1 MFRVG
6 QGYDVHR
13 LEAGRDLW
21 IGGVQIPFPMG
32 LSGHSDADVLLHAIC
47 DAVLGAVASG
57 DIGLHFPDSD
67 SAHRGRASREFLQEV
82 REVLVTSG
90 WSIGN
95 IDATVIAEKPKLAP
109 YVDEMRK
116 EYSGGSAGRG
126 IPGERQSDHHRRSRI
141 NGPGR
146 GDRSACC
153 GDGHER
159 PFRVST

>member
-47 DAVLGAVASG
+47 DALLGAVASG

-67 SAHRGRASREFLQEV
+67 PVHRGRASREFLQEV

-90 WSIGN
+90 WAIGN

-116 EYSGGSAGRG
+116 NIAADLQVEVSQVSVKATTTEGLGLTGRG
-126 IPGERQSDHHRRSRI
+126 EGIAALAVAMVTNDPSL
-141 NGPGR
+141 
-146 GDRSACC
+146 
-153 GDGHER
+153 
-159 PFRVST
+159 

>member
-47 DAVLGAVASG
+47 DALLGAVASG

-67 SAHRGRASREFLQEV
+67 SVHRGRPSREFLQEV
-82 REVLVTSG
+82 REVLVTNG

-116 EYSGGSAGRG
+116 NIAADLQVEVSQVSVKATTTEGLGLTGRG
-126 IPGERQSDHHRRSRI
+126 EGIAALAVAMVTNDPS
-141 NGPGR
+141 
-146 GDRSACC
+146 
-153 GDGHER
+153 
-159 PFRVST
+159 V